1 MGSWYVAVI
10 IGPKLEK
17 VRRSLLGLAAGD
29 LGSVYCP
36 MLLDIGW
43 DAARPLF
50 PGYVFVSVERLTVDL
65 WVSLLAVDGVRRLL
79 GNVDRPLAVAPAE
92 MERLMEWVGP
102 DGVKRIL
109 PEVYDERVERVRRG
123 WGVGDTVEVTHG
135 VWVGQRGRVLEVKPE
150 KKLAQVYLRA
160 LLGRGAAL
168 SLSTE
173 WCKRVPDSGPD
184 PERAFR
190 GDSPFKRHGRGRSR
204 RHL

>member
-1 MGSWYVAVI
+1 MSNWYVAVVV
-10 IGPKLEK
+10 GPKLDK
-17 VRRSLLGLAAGD
+17 IRRSFLDLAAGD
-29 LGSVYCP
+29 PGSVYCP
-36 MLLDIGW
+36 MLLDVGW

-65 WVSLLAVDGVRRLL
+65 WVSLLEVDGVRRLL

-135 VWVGQRGRVLEVKPE
+135 VWIGQKGQVMTVEGP
-150 KKLAQVYLRA
+150 KKLASVFFRS
-160 LLGRGAAL
+160 LLGRGSAL
-168 SLSTE
+168 SLPIE
-173 WCKRVPDSGPD
+173 WCKLASDSGPD